1 MKARGLFED
10 ITRTPEYYPT
20 RSENEILRMQA
31 GAIVQYF
38 PTGAALVEF
47 GSGACI
53 KVRFLLDAA
62 KKLKAYVPVDIS
74 GEFLAIEAERL
85 RQHYP
90 NLSILPVVADFM
102 QPFALPEASRGL
114 AEDRFLPRLDD
125 RQFRAARG
133 LRVPASCRRHSG
145 ARRCHGCRG
154 RSSERPGRPESGL

>member
-1 MKARGLFED
+1 MIAGLSASPKRIPPKYFYDNEGSRLFED

-74 GEFLAIEAERL
+74 GEFLATEAERL
-85 RQHYP
+85 
-90 NLSILPVVADFM
+90 
-102 QPFALPEASRGL
+102 
-114 AEDRFLPRLDD
+114 
-125 RQFRAARG
+125 AARII
-133 LRVPASCRRHSG
+133 RTCRSCRWSPI
-145 ARRCHGCRG
+145 
-154 RSSERPGRPESGL
+154 S